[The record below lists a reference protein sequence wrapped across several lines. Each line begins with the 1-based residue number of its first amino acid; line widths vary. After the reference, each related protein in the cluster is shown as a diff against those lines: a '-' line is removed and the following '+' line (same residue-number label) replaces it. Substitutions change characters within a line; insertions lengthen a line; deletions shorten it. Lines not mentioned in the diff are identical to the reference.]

1 MSFLIPRPGG
11 FQATELMAVEEALC
25 SKEERTLFLEG
36 PITYSRD
43 DLYSAEY
50 LINALIVLD
59 KISHEP
65 IKLIISSLGGVI
77 ELGLLLYDTIQCIN
91 SPLYTVGRMNAS
103 MATIILA
110 SGRKGHRYIYP
121 HSRTMLHLPVGGFE
135 GDPKQVQRQIKEF
148 DKFKDILI
156 DIILKH
162 GCTKSRTQI
171 LEDIDRE
178 FWLRGKEAVDYG
190 LADEVITPEIHQELF
205 GKPFKVKFPKRSRIT
220 TIKEVNGHKEGAPQE
235 ENSGEDE

>member
-1 MSFLIPRPGG
+1 MSFLIPRPGN

-25 SKEERTLFLEG
+25 LKEERTLFLNG

-43 DLYSAEY
+43 DPYSAEY

-91 SPLYTVGRMNAS
+91 SPLYTVGRMSAS
-103 MATIILA
+103 MAAIILA

-135 GDPKQVQRQIKEF
+135 GDPKQVARQMDEF
-148 DKFKDILI
+148 NKFKDILI
-156 DIILKH
+156 DILLKH
-162 GCTKSRTQI
+162 GCAKSKTQV

-178 FWLRGKEAVDYG
+178 FWLRGKEAVNYG
-190 LADEVITPEIHQELF
+190 LADQVITPEIHQELF
-205 GKPFKVKFPKRSRIT
+205 GRPFKVRFPKKSRIMA
-220 TIKEVNGHKEGAPQE
+220 INGTSEHKESASP
-235 ENSGEDE
+235 ENDGEDE